1 VWVFVDHSARGSTL
15 NGRTRVHRDAVV
27 VRSGDTLT
35 VGETEIGIAIVQPG
49 GSEPRKVDAA
59 GHVATNAINAGRRW
73 SMPKQSI
80 PPIDTTF
87 ARAAAGPPAFKRATS
102 ASAAPE
108 AAVANAPKYI
118 NSPIPGNNWRRRR
131 NSMATTTVR
140 APLLARDDARSNA
153 KAIPSPPV
161 SSTSHPF
168 AYSRGRTLVSPAS
181 TATSSTCSGN
191 NLNSPTE
198 RDVNS
203 YHRQHQ
209 LYIRTDA
216 ADVAA
221 LRGLMPPPPL
231 PSPPPASPIPLEYSS
246 SPVSSPSPFSRF
258 PNERQGLESKHPAAD
273 LASQLG
279 AYAGGISDSGPPKSR
294 RDDLRI
300 QVSKKM
306 AAAAAEGQGIGDA
319 QHDRQNRARQSPAA
333 DTSARILQRNLEFTP
348 PSSPVPQSHL
358 DRQQKSLLAILKHK
372 YKEEQLLKQQQ
383 EEWMRRQFEGSR
395 TRSGGDGTPPLSP
408 IRSSQTAHPTT
419 PASNLTSPQ
428 NSDSDRD
435 DEGNE
440 LSPTDIRAL
449 IPDRLPELLRTLS
462 TGPLNHLPSPRVAQA
477 LLASRVA
484 RANIVNRMSSVQRG
498 DLVHEDDNQDE
509 VLMKSAD
516 TEDSDRL
523 IRKGLIGHSRPR
535 SSSTSSSDSVS
546 VSSSVTTVPARHRR
560 VTRSLSVRTLRADE
574 CSIIALVLIAC

>member
-1 VWVFVDHSARGSTL
+1 
-15 NGRTRVHRDAVV
+15 
-27 VRSGDTLT
+27 
-35 VGETEIGIAIVQPG
+35 
-49 GSEPRKVDAA
+49 
-59 GHVATNAINAGRRW
+59 
-73 SMPKQSI
+73 
-80 PPIDTTF
+80 
-87 ARAAAGPPAFKRATS
+87 
-102 ASAAPE
+102 
-108 AAVANAPKYI
+108 
-118 NSPIPGNNWRRRR
+118 
-131 NSMATTTVR
+131 
-140 APLLARDDARSNA
+140 
-153 KAIPSPPV
+153 
-161 SSTSHPF
+161 
-168 AYSRGRTLVSPAS
+168 VSPAS

-246 SPVSSPSPFSRF
+246 SPVSSPSPFSHF

-440 LSPTDIRAL
+440 LSPTDMRAL